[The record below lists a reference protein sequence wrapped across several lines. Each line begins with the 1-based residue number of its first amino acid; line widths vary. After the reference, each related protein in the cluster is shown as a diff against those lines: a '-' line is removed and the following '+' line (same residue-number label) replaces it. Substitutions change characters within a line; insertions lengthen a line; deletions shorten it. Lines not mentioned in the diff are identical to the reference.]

1 MFDEGESSVIRRVP
15 SVFRNIADI
24 KPEDIRISIVGT
36 IVGKEGD
43 FIVID
48 DGTGQIN
55 VSFDREVDFSPNQLV
70 RVMGR
75 IIPVEGGFE
84 LQGEIIQDMSKLDI
98 ELFKKINSITVNMEV

>member
-1 MFDEGESSVIRRVP
+1 MFDEGEGYVIRRVP

-98 ELFKKINSITVNMEV
+98 ELFKKVNSITVNMEV